1 MLKIAAVGLS
11 AGLLMLHLQA
21 GALAAEKDE
30 RLLPRIDMEIF
41 CSAPQN
47 AADREYCRALRIYSK
62 PRCTGSVEERLT
74 CLETQLRDHELEIG
88 WLMSRLRQMGQP
100 RIHPLDGFSPNEPDR
115 TAR

>member
-1 MLKIAAVGLS
+1 MLKIAVVTLS

-21 GALAAEKDE
+21 PALASDKDE
-30 RLLPRIDMEIF
+30 PLRPGLEIEVL
-41 CSAPQN
+41 CSGAD
-47 AADREYCRALRIYSK
+47 AAEREYCMALRMLGK

-74 CLETQLRDHELEIG
+74 CLETQIREQELELS
-88 WLMSRLRQMGQP
+88 WLRSRLRRMGQP